1 MSPTGLRAS
10 LSYNL
15 EMPAFALNRPPLLP
29 SGLCLCSLP
38 VPSLSLSRLFSW
50 TAFFSAQIRVLT
62 FRKCPLPGLP
72 GLSLLLPSLYFLPI
86 VLATWDFNCPSS
98 THQSS
103 AIRMQVPRGQD
114 PSPALGAGGLSGPSS
129 QPLEP
134 KQTVQ
139 ISALSLDS
147 CGVLSNLCNC
157 PVPQFP
163 HLENGNKN
171 HSCIFGSTCQ
181 NIHSGLYYCESEMN

>member
-1 MSPTGLRAS
+1 MGLEGKGVHGTGMKPAVERHHQCRDWRRELGPDSYPQAGHQGPRVSPTGLRAR
-10 LSYNL
+10 LSHNL

-38 VPSLSLSRLFSW
+38 VPSLSPSRLFRW

-62 FRKCPLPGLP
+62 YRKCPLPGLP

-114 PSPALGAGGLSGPSS
+114 PSPALGAGGISGPSS

-134 KQTVQ
+134 KLFKSQ
-139 ISALSLDS
+139 
-147 CGVLSNLCNC
+147 LC
-157 PVPQFP
+157 
-163 HLENGNKN
+163 HL
-171 HSCIFGSTCQ
+171 IAV
-181 NIHSGLYYCESEMN
+181 ES